1 MGMARMTDPG
11 LRRQWP
17 GWLLAALILAVIV
30 TGTVAV
36 ACNR

>member
-1 MGMARMTDPG
+1 MGD

-17 GWLLAALILAVIV
+17 GWLIASITAAVIV